1 MTPEE
6 ALCRAVEVIGGQ
18 TAMARAL
25 SVKTGR
31 SIRQQHI
38 WNWLN
43 RDGGLPA
50 AYAPLVQTLC
60 RELGEELSCYSLCP
74 DFYPGS

>member
-6 ALCRAVEVIGGQ
+6 ALCKAVEVIGGQ

-60 RELGEELSCYSLCP
+60 RELGEELPCCSLCP
-74 DFYPGS
+74 DFYPDG